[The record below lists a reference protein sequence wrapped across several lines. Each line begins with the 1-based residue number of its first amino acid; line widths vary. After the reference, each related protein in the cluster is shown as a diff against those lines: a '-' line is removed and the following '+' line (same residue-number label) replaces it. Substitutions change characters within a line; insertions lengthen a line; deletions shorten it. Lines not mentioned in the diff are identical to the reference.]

1 MEKIKILGV
10 YFNKSGV
17 ARENLELCIGKIKNT
32 INMWNSVGLNM
43 LEKITVLRTF
53 ALSKLWY
60 QANFYVLSE
69 TDIKN
74 IESLAY
80 KFIRGGCELIKRNT
94 LISDYSDGGLNM
106 LSIRTKLSTIMLRNF
121 MYIKKEPGEATIP
134 VKYLL
139 VEISP

>member
-60 QANFYVLSE
+60 QANFYILSE
-69 TDIKN
+69 TDIKH
-74 IESLAY
+74 Y
-80 KFIRGGCELIKRNT
+80 YVKELY
-94 LISDYSDGGLNM
+94 LH
-106 LSIRTKLSTIMLRNF
+106 
-121 MYIKKEPGEATIP
+121 KKEPG
-134 VKYLL
+134 
-139 VEISP
+139 